1 MLSILRRNRRR
12 FIRAAQ
18 CTLRVNNFRS
28 RPSLSRTNITERH
41 LIHTQHNSYPPNFDF
56 SLFILAAFPNKAQ
69 HAVRSSSIEFGGNF
83 VFSLIKSTSLST
95 RARERERERE
105 RESVLKRRKKEM
117 DRVGNCRCNAS
128 LVTDDLFVFLS
139 RARSRSARIFQ
150 ILSGSSLRFRLFPV

>member
-28 RPSLSRTNITERH
+28 RPSLSRTNITERY

-95 RARERERERE
+95 RARERESERF
-105 RESVLKRRKKEM
+105 KKAIRKKWIELVIAGVM
-117 DRVGNCRCNAS
+117 RPS
-128 LVTDDLFVFLS
+128 LRTIYSFLS